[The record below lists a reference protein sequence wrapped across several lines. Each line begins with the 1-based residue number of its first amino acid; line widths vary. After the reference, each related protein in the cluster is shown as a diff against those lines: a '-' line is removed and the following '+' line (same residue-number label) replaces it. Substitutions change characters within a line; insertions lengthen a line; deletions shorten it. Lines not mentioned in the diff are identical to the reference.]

1 MIVNNLKD
9 SVYILAEESEVGYT
23 GYVITPLT
31 SDNCLM
37 VDKSVVGD
45 LVEGAATVKL
55 PDGRYKLEVFGTTT
69 PENASTFSV
78 YYNRLPYII
87 DKIQD
92 LICPCTECKNID
104 SDKNLLEAF
113 FLVTGFMQQVGLTC
127 GRSGYTIALEKY
139 YKILSESAEYEKY
152 YGTFVFSYS
161 KAVQDILA
169 YTFVDL
175 YLELICALKTGQ
187 DALEELNSLLKVD
200 IMEKCFYRA
209 GYNFQDII
217 RNIEG
222 GKCNCT
228 QEDGGSTPPNPIPDD
243 DNN

>member
-9 SVYILAEESEVGYT
+9 SVYILTEESEVGYT
-23 GYVITPLT
+23 GYIITPLT
-31 SDNCLM
+31 SGNCPM
-37 VDKSVVGD
+37 VDKSIVGD

-92 LICPCTECKNID
+92 LMCPCTECKNTD
-104 SDKNLLEAF
+104 SDKNLLETF

-127 GRSGYTIALEKY
+127 GQSGYTIALEKY
-139 YKILSESAEYEKY
+139 YKILSESVEYEKY

-161 KAVQDILA
+161 KTVQDILVHT
-169 YTFVDL
+169 YIDL
-175 YLELICALKTGQ
+175 YLELTGALKTGQ

-200 IMEKCFYRA
+200 IMERCFYRA

-217 RNIEG
+217 CNIEG

-228 QEDGGSTPPNPIPDD
+228 QEDGG
-243 DNN
+243 NN

>member
-31 SDNCLM
+31 SGNCPM
-37 VDKSVVGD
+37 VGKSIVGD
-45 LVEGAATVKL
+45 LVEGVATVKL

-92 LICPCTECKNID
+92 LMCPCTECKNID
-104 SDKNLLEAF
+104 SDKNLLETF

-139 YKILSESAEYEKY
+139 YKILSESVEYEQY

-161 KAVQDILA
+161 KAVQDILVHT
-169 YTFVDL
+169 YIDL
-175 YLELICALKTGQ
+175 YLELTNAVRTGQ
-187 DALEELNSLLKVD
+187 DALEELNLLLKVD

-217 RNIEG
+217 CNIERG
-222 GKCNCT
+222 ECDCT
-228 QEDGGSTPPNPIPDD
+228 QEDDG
-243 DNN
+243 NN